1 MNTITVNN
9 NNDIFHFNFNYL
21 WLYFLSFIF
30 WQPATGGDQLAV
42 QQMRQAITPANK
54 KKISDGKLSL

>member
-1 MNTITVNN
+1 MKITAMNN
-9 NNDIFHFNFNYL
+9 NNDIFHSNFNYL

-30 WQPATGGDQLAV
+30 WQPATGSDQLAV
-42 QQMRQAITPANK
+42 QQVRQAITPANK

>member
-1 MNTITVNN
+1 M
-9 NNDIFHFNFNYL
+9 IFFTLTLIISGFI
-21 WLYFLSFIF
+21 FLSFIF

-42 QQMRQAITPANK
+42 QRVRQAITPANK

>member
-9 NNDIFHFNFNYL
+9 NNDIFHSNFNYL

-30 WQPATGGDQLAV
+30 WQPTTGGDQLAV
-42 QQMRQAITPANK
+42 QRVRLAITPANK